1 MRSPPIAG
9 NPHPDYYDVLNRREI
24 MMGNLATLKTAR
36 TLETDEWQMRVD
48 LAAAFRLAAMF
59 DWHEAVANHL
69 SLAVSPDGKKFLM
82 NPRWK
87 HFSRI
92 RASDLLL
99 LDSNDRSTMDQP
111 NAPDLTAWSIHGRM
125 HANVPQARCIIHL
138 HPAYAT
144 ALASLANPEILPIDQ
159 NTARF
164 YNRIAFDMDYGG
176 MANTD
181 AEGDR
186 LGSMLGNKQ
195 IMMMGNHGVL
205 VCAATVAEAF
215 DLTYYLER
223 ACRNLVLA
231 YSTGQP
237 LHVMSPAVAEKTA
250 QEWEADRDQFH
261 AHFAEMKAILDE
273 KDPSYAE

>member
-1 MRSPPIAG
+1 MG
-9 NPHPDYYDVLNRREI
+9 DVKKLHRERD
-24 MMGNLATLKTAR
+24 TA
-36 TLETDEWQMRVD
+36 ETEHRLRVD
-48 LAAAFRLAAMF
+48 LAAMFRLAVHF
-59 DWHEAVANHL
+59 DWHEAVANHF
-69 SLAVSPDGKKFLM
+69 SLAVSPDGKQFLM

-99 LDSNDRSTMDQP
+99 LDARDKSTMERPD
-111 NAPDLTAWSIHGRM
+111 APDLTAWSLHGRL
-125 HANVPQARCIIHL
+125 HANLPHARCIVHL

-144 ALASLANPEILPIDQ
+144 AIASLADPEISPIDQ

-164 YNRIAFDMDYGG
+164 YNRVAYDMGYGG

-186 LGSMLGNKQ
+186 LSTLMGNKS

-205 VCAATVAEAF
+205 VCAPTVAEAF

-231 YSTGQP
+231 YQTGKP
-237 LHVMSPAVAEKTA
+237 LHVMTPDVAEKTA
-250 QEWEADRDQFH
+250 REWEADRDQFH
-261 AHFAEMKAILDE
+261 SHFAEMKAILDSQ
-273 KDPSYAE
+273 DPSYAN

>member
-1 MRSPPIAG
+1 
-9 NPHPDYYDVLNRREI
+9 
-24 MMGNLATLKTAR
+24 MMGNISALKTAR
-36 TLETDEWQMRVD
+36 TLETDEWQLRVD
-48 LAAAFRLAAMF
+48 LAAAFRLAAMY

-69 SLAVSPDGKKFLM
+69 SLAVSADGKKFLM
-82 NPRWK
+82 NPRWR

-92 RASDLLL
+92 RASELLL
-99 LDSNDRSTMDQP
+99 LDSNDPSTMDRP
-111 NAPDLTAWSIHGRM
+111 DAPDLTAWSIHGRM

-138 HPAYAT
+138 HPPYAT

-164 YNRIAFDMDYGG
+164 YNRVAMDMEYGG

-186 LGSMLGNKQ
+186 LGGLLGNKQ

-205 VCAATVAEAF
+205 VCASTVAEAF

-231 YSTGQP
+231 YSTGQK
-237 LHVMSPAVAEKTA
+237 LHVMGPAVAEKTA
-250 QEWEADRDQFH
+250 QEWESDREQFH
-261 AHFAEMKAILDE
+261 SHFAEMKAILDE